1 MKFSTPIFSS
11 MIFFLAVLSGCASDA
26 PINGDSGLSED
37 SEAPVVTRPTR
48 PIVSIDATQ
57 LSQYWQIDDSPSMT
71 EGNLSGRA
79 VNYGCVALDF
89 GIDAEGKVFDARVK
103 KSWPQGAFVEF
114 AKVTLSEYD
123 FDAAET
129 NAALQPVR
137 TIWVLTFADVDGK
150 KSLHKSTHIERYC
163 Q

>member
-1 MKFSTPIFSS
+1 MKFSTLAFSS
-11 MIFFLAVLSGCASDA
+11 MVFGLAILSGCASDA
-26 PINGDSGLSED
+26 PMSGDSDLSEQ
-37 SEAPVVTRPTR
+37 AQTPVVARPVR
-48 PIVSIDATQ
+48 PIVSIDAAQ
-57 LSQYWQIDDSPSMT
+57 LSQYWQVDDSPSTT
-71 EGNLSGRA
+71 EGNLSGRS

-103 KSWPQGAFVEF
+103 KSWPQGVFVEF
-114 AKVTLSEYD
+114 ANAVITEFD

-129 NAALQPVR
+129 NAAMQPVR
-137 TIWVLTFADVDGK
+137 TIWVLSFADVDGK